1 MNENFEADF
10 EGIVVGRS
18 FGIDWLFRLYG
29 VSDMKSYEVILSDEF
44 CRRCKNLSHCVWRCI
59 SNDTCFEMTGFEE
72 RKEDEEGSEQKETF

>member
-1 MNENFEADF
+1 MNENFEEDF
-10 EGIVVGRS
+10 EGIVVGCG

-44 CRRCKNLSHCVWRCI
+44 CRRCKNLSHCAWRCI

-72 RKEDEEGSEQKETF
+72 RKEDEEDGEQKETV

>member
-18 FGIDWLFRLYG
+18 FSIDRVFCLYG
-29 VSDMKSYEVILSDEF
+29 VSGMKSYEVILSEEF
-44 CRRCKNLSHCVWRCI
+44 CRRCKNLSHCAWRCI

-72 RKEDEEGSEQKETF
+72 RKEDEEGCEQKETV

>member
-44 CRRCKNLSHCVWRCI
+44 CRRCKHLWHCAWRCI
-59 SNDTCFEMTGFEE
+59 SNDTCFEMTGFEK
-72 RKEDEEGSEQKETF
+72 RKEDEKDGEQKETV